1 MLERDANFQRLSK
14 LADANINRA
23 CWISGDTE
31 IRYNTRHAIN
41 DNDTNK
47 SKNCR
52 PQAVVLLFSEPR
64 AERQK
69 VKLCKFLTKKKKKK
83 RRDLEV
89 ERKFP
94 LICPLANAENKA
106 NDASV
111 FVGRV
116 FFILIRNLEL
126 QRGVSEKGLDLQTH
140 SANALFKRT
149 LQRSTN

>member
-1 MLERDANFQRLSK
+1 MLERDANFQSLSK

-69 VKLCKFLTKKKKKK
+69 VKLCKFMTKKKKKK
-83 RRDLEV
+83 E
-89 ERKFP
+89 ERFGSREEIPSYLPTRQCGK
-94 LICPLANAENKA
+94 
-106 NDASV
+106 
-111 FVGRV
+111 
-116 FFILIRNLEL
+116 
-126 QRGVSEKGLDLQTH
+126 
-140 SANALFKRT
+140 
-149 LQRSTN
+149 